1 MPVFTPI
8 IPVSI
13 PTKNANRNAFNS
25 LLLSSVSFHSNKRNI
40 KKRLRAVN
48 PTKNCRLKNVMPI
61 APETCTNKAKKIDHF
76 KGFLKIA

>member
-1 MPVFTPI
+1 
-8 IPVSI
+8 
-13 PTKNANRNAFNS
+13 
-25 LLLSSVSFHSNKRNI
+25 LSSASFHSNKRNI

-48 PTKNCRLKNVMPI
+48 PTKNCRLKNAIPI